1 MRATLATAALLPV
14 LAAQGLL
21 LRRTIPRLPGAEG
34 PVSGTTGSGAPF
46 RLAVL
51 GESTAAGVGARTHDV
66 GLAGRLAEAVAGR
79 GFAVRWQVSARIGA
93 NAHVTRTELAD
104 ALDPADVVVVVLG
117 VNDVIEFH
125 SAARWTRDLL
135 RLVVD
140 LRRRHGRI
148 VLAGVP
154 PMDRFPAL
162 PRPMR
167 TVLGL
172 RSAELDAAAARIA
185 DRVPGV
191 AHVPLPAELLDG
203 DLFCAD
209 RFHPS
214 ERGYALWA
222 DGLADTVSAPRPA
235 PASSSAPR

>member
-1 MRATLATAALLPV
+1 MRATLATAVLLPV
-14 LAAQGLL
+14 LAAQGLM

-34 PVSGTTGSGAPF
+34 PNAGATGSGEPL

-51 GESTAAGVGARTHDV
+51 GESTAAGVGARTHAV
-66 GLAGRLAEAVAGR
+66 GLAGRLADAVAAR
-79 GFAVRWQVSARIGA
+79 GNAVTWQVSARIGA

-104 ALDPADVVVVVLG
+104 ALDPADVVLVVLG

-125 SAARWTRDLL
+125 STGRWTRDLL
-135 RLVVD
+135 RLVID
-140 LRRRHGRI
+140 LHARHGRV

-162 PRPMR
+162 PRPLR

-172 RSAELDAAAARIA
+172 RAAELDAAAARIA
-185 DRVPGV
+185 QRVPRV
-191 AHVPLPAELLDG
+191 AHVPLPGELVDG
-203 DLFCAD
+203 GLFCAD

-214 ERGYALWA
+214 ETGYALWA
-222 DGLADTVSAPRPA
+222 DGLADVVSAPPRG
-235 PASSSAPR
+235 PASS